1 MRIHTNDCKILYVPR
16 TREREREGN
25 EEWVR
30 LICAML
36 FLLLTYVIDIHCRY
50 IYSEMVKCYVALSF

>member
-1 MRIHTNDCKILYVPR
+1 MRIHPNDCKILYVPR

-36 FLLLTYVIDIHCRY
+36 FLLLTYVIFVVNIVIEQHILFENEY
-50 IYSEMVKCYVALSF
+50 IL

>member
-1 MRIHTNDCKILYVPR
+1 MRIHPNDCKILYVPR
-16 TREREREGN
+16 TREREREGK

-36 FLLLTYVIDIHCRY
+36 FLLLTYVIDT
-50 IYSEMVKCYVALSF
+50 L